1 MADINKILMSVHI
14 KEHDTSS
21 PSKLI
26 RDFQNGILTK
36 QSQFKVH

>member
-1 MADINKILMSVHI
+1 MADINKTLMSVRI

-21 PSKLI
+21 PSKFI